1 MGLNIQAVKTEKIKT
16 THDNTIFNSLFI
28 LVNLNIKVK
37 YDDGNTIIIKQKYIK
52 LMFLNSC
59 S

>member
-28 LVNLNIKVK
+28 LANLNIKVK

-52 LMFLNSC
+52 LMFLAP
-59 S
+59 